1 MGLFDIF
8 KKQNIKLQRKE
19 SPKVMI
25 NKLDAYS
32 YNTNRKYKEYAKD
45 GYQNNPVVSRCIQL
59 ISNSASAVKLDCFS
73 GDTKLDNHELIS
85 LLKRPNPLQSGI
97 EYFSSLYLFY

>member
-45 GYQNNPVVSRCIQL
+45 GYQKIQWYRD
-59 ISNSASAVKLDCFS
+59 AFS
-73 GDTKLDNHELIS
+73 
-85 LLKRPNPLQSGI
+85 
-97 EYFSSLYLFY
+97 